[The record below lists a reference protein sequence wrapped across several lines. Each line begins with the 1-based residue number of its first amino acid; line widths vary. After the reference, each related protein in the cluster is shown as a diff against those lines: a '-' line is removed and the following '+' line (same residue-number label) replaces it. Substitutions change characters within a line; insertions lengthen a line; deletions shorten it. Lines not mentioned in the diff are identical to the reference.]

1 MLGTGVNV
9 IAIVAGGL
17 IGTVFG
23 KIIPEKMRSTILQGL
38 GLAIMLIGLQ
48 MAIKTGNM
56 LVVIASLVLGAIT
69 GELIDIEEKLNRLGK
84 HLETRLS
91 RQRHGRFTKAFVT
104 ASLVY
109 CVGAMANVG
118 ALQDGLNGDHSIL
131 FAKSALDGIT
141 AVIFSASMGIGVI
154 FAALPVLIYQGSISL
169 FAGALQGILSDPVVL
184 EMGAVGGLLILGIGI
199 NMLKIKEIKVANLLP
214 GIFIVIPVVI
224 MFEYLGMY

>member
-109 CVGAMANVG
+109 CVGAMAIVG

>member
-48 MAIKTGNM
+48 TAIKTGNM

-109 CVGAMANVG
+109 CVGAMAIVG

>member
-109 CVGAMANVG
+109 CVGAMAIVG

-154 FAALPVLIYQGSISL
+154 FSALPVLIYQGSISL